1 MGRPHSRDCRD
12 RWGAGVRVIGCRNG
26 ALGRIGP
33 CDPPDPRP
41 AHLATRL
48 WHRKHDESP
57 STGTGSSTE
66 GRPVLIGTGK
76 GQRPTEP
83 DLRHEVQ
90 TFIRL

>member
-1 MGRPHSRDCRD
+1 MGAAALPGLSGQVGIR
-12 RWGAGVRVIGCRNG
+12 GAGHRVQKRDARMN
-26 ALGRIGP
+26 R
-33 CDPPDPRP
+33 PPG
-41 AHLATRL
+41 AHLVTRL

-66 GRPVLIGTGK
+66 VPTSVDRYRK